1 MKSVFFAFLMVILLI
16 DAVSAETGGLIAVA
30 NIPIPAQCYFDAIT
44 KKDVNALGECFQA
57 EAEIIDVNR
66 KIAGIGAIRNWASD
80 EVFGGRYEILEIVSQ
95 KKNLIKLLI
104 RFVPPGLWGKLSKG
118 FSAHY
123 TFEFSNGKIIKMDPQ
138 YA

>member
-1 MKSVFFAFLMVILLI
+1 MKNALFAFLTFILLI
-16 DAVSAETGGLIAVA
+16 DAVSAETGDQIAVA
-30 NIPIPAQCYFDAIT
+30 NIPTPAQCYFDAIA

-66 KIAGIGAIRNWASD
+66 KIDGIGAIRNWAED
-80 EVFGGRYEILEIVSQ
+80 EVFGGRYEILEVVSQ
-95 KKNLIKLLI
+95 KKGFIKLLI

-118 FSAHY
+118 FKAHY
-123 TFEFSNGKIIKMDPQ
+123 TFEFSNGKIIKMDLQ